1 MSLSNRLQLSRSPL
15 YIMDGSAFIYRGFY
29 AYPDLKRSDG
39 FLTNSLFIVLRT
51 LLKILREEKPQHFV
65 FIRDGKGPTFRNEIL
80 PTYKANRQK
89 TPDELIAQLAPL
101 DKLLATLGVPTLIS
115 DGVEADD
122 LIATLTNHFKS
133 ELPIIIVGTDKD
145 LQQCLDVN
153 VFLWD
158 PAQRNE
164 KLITQ
169 KSFEETENLTPAQWA
184 DFQALTGDNAD
195 NIPGIPG
202 IGPKTALKILSTH
215 PTLEKIKDEFSSL
228 DPKLQ
233 QKLSGHLDD
242 MFIYRKLTRLKND
255 CQVPASLSELTLKH
269 IDFEQLKNF
278 LKEYEFNSLIQ
289 QFESISPQK
298 NTEKSQFSKFPDLK
312 AKSIQPLLPGLEKT
326 ETTFLKKC
334 PKLTGKLACL
344 PQGNN
349 WKIVTE
355 KGTWLHEG
363 SIDLLVDE
371 IHAEQVFLLGLKD
384 RIAQEPKWSK
394 HNIFDVALAAYLL
407 NPEERDY
414 SWEKISCRFQENLN
428 TTNNLDFVHSIA
440 DLLKKANL
448 DRLFFELEQPLCT
461 VLAHMEKRGI
471 RIDLTTFA
479 NFLDEVQSKLTTLES
494 EIFKLA
500 GQSFNIRS
508 SQQLAEILFDKL
520 TLQSKRKTTGGK
532 LSTASEVLEKLQ
544 NTHPIV
550 DKILSFRSLEKMRST
565 YLEPLPRQVDA
576 FGRLHSHFNQMAT
589 ATGRLSSSNPNLQ
602 NIPVR
607 GEMGERM
614 RACFIAEEGK
624 LLVGADYSQIELR
637 VLAHFSKDES
647 LLHAFRTEQD
657 IHTRTAAILKQKNIA
672 DITPGERQNAKTINF
687 GLLYGMGPQKLAR
700 ELSISLQEAK
710 NFITL
715 YFEQLPQIKA
725 FYEQIENEA
734 QEKGYVLTLSG
745 RRRLLPEIHSRN
757 QNQAQQ
763 ALRMAINTVI
773 QGSAADIIKMAMLA
787 VENDPDLKK
796 IHAGLILQVHDELL
810 LEVPESHAEDARNR
824 LQQLMENIYPLL
836 VPLKVDS
843 AIGHNWATAH

>member
-1 MSLSNRLQLSRSPL
+1 MSLFDRLKLSRSPL

-39 FLTNSLFIVLRT
+39 FPTNSLFIVLRT

-65 FIRDGKGPTFRNEIL
+65 FIRDGKGPTFRSEIL

-101 DKLLATLGVPTLIS
+101 DTVLAALGIPTLIS

-122 LIATLTNHFKS
+122 LIATLTNRFKS
-133 ELPIIIVGTDKD
+133 ELPIVIVGTDKD
-145 LQQCLDVN
+145 LRQCLDEN

-158 PAQRNE
+158 PSQRKE
-164 KLITQ
+164 KLVTQ
-169 KSFEETENLTPAQWA
+169 KNFTETENLTPAQWA
-184 DFQALTGDNAD
+184 DFQALTGDSAD
-195 NIPGIPG
+195 NIPGVAG

-215 PTLEKIKDEFSSL
+215 PTLEKIKDEFSLL
-228 DPKLQ
+228 DPKI
-233 QKLSGHLDD
+233 QKKLDGHLDD
-242 MFIYRKLTRLKND
+242 MFVYRKLTRLKTD
-255 CQVPASLSELTLKH
+255 CQAPASLSELKLAN
-269 IDFEQLKNF
+269 IDFERLRQF
-278 LKEYEFNSLIQ
+278 LKEYEFHSLMQ
-289 QFESISPQK
+289 QFESIAPKTTNEPQLLK
-298 NTEKSQFSKFPDLK
+298 PQNGK
-312 AKSIQPLLPGLEKT
+312 AKSIQPLLPGLEQT
-326 ETTFLKKC
+326 ETAFLKKC
-334 PKLTGKLACL
+334 PELTGEIACL
-344 PQGNN
+344 PFGNN
-349 WKIVTE
+349 WKVVTE
-355 KGTWLHEG
+355 KGTWLHKG
-363 SIDLLVDE
+363 SIDLLIDK
-371 IHAEQVFLLGLKD
+371 IQAEKIFLCELKD
-384 RIAQEPKWSK
+384 RITQEPKWNK
-394 HNIFDVALAAYLL
+394 HTVFDVSLAAYLL

-414 SWEKISCRFQENLN
+414 SWEKIAHRFQENRN
-428 TTNNLDFVHSIA
+428 ATNDLDFVRSIA

-448 DRLFFELEQPLCT
+448 ERLFFELEQPLST
-461 VLAHMEKRGI
+461 VLASMEKRGI
-471 RIDLTTFA
+471 RIDLKAFA
-479 NFLDEVQSKLTTLES
+479 NFLNEVQSKLTELES
-494 EIFKLA
+494 EIFNLA
-500 GQSFNIRS
+500 GENFNIRS

-520 TLQSKRKTTGGK
+520 SLKSKRKTAGGK
-532 LSTASEVLEKLQ
+532 LSTSGEVLEKLQ
-544 NTHPIV
+544 NTHPII

-637 VLAHFSKDES
+637 VLAHFSKDEN
-647 LLHAFRTEQD
+647 LLHAFHAGQD
-657 IHTRTAAILKQKNIA
+657 IHARTAAILKQKDVA
-672 DITPGERQNAKTINF
+672 DITPSERRNAKTINF

-700 ELSISLQEAK
+700 ELSISLGEAK
-710 NFITL
+710 NFIAL
-715 YFEQLPQIKA
+715 YFEQLPQIRA

-734 QEKGYVLTLSG
+734 QEKGFVLTLSG

-763 ALRMAINTVI
+763 ARRMAINTVV

-796 IHAGLILQVHDELL
+796 MHAKLILQVHDELL
-810 LEVPESHAEDARNR
+810 LEVPETHAKAAQNR
-824 LQQLMENIYPLL
+824 LQQLMESVYSLL

-843 AIGHNWATAH
+843 AIGRNWAVAH